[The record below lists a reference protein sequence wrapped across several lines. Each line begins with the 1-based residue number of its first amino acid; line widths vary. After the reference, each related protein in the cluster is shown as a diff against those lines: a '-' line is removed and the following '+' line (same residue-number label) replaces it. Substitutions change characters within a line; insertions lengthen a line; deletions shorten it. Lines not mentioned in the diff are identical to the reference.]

1 MNIPFLSLH
10 DVTAKYKDEIH
21 EAVKRVVDS
30 GWYLQGKENEQ
41 FEKHYAE
48 YIGTKHCIGCANG
61 LDALIWIFRAYI
73 ELGVMQPGDEV
84 IVPAN
89 TYIATILAITEN
101 GLIPVLVEPRQDT
114 LQIDDSL
121 IEERITER
129 TKAICIVHLYG
140 RLAYTEKIG
149 ELCAKYGLKL
159 IEDNAQAHGCSYRAP
174 QSPEGEVV
182 ATTMQERTGVN
193 MADPAYYPTLKKRA
207 AEMRA
212 NPTEAENILWNALS
226 EQKLG
231 YKIRRQHI
239 VSQYIL
245 DFAYH
250 DCRLAIEL
258 DGGYHNTEDQQY
270 DDAVR
275 TKNLE
280 ALGWHVLRFTND
292 EVYNNL
298 DEVLAKIKSAIESA
312 TATSPT
318 DASPLGECGAGRLAK
333 RTGSLGD
340 AAGHSFYPGK
350 NLGALGDGGAVTTDD
365 DELAAAIRAL
375 ANYGSQKKY
384 VFKYT
389 GRNSRLDEIQAAV
402 LDVKLRHLD
411 EDLKA
416 RQEIADYY
424 YDHIDNPLIE
434 LPVRLPHENNVYH
447 LFPILV
453 KNLPHNPL
461 EGKSSCQEYLG
472 DSTCMGDFLQVHTA
486 TSPSGD
492 CGAGLC
498 GADSLRDK
506 LQKYLEDNGVGT
518 VIHYPIPP
526 HLQECYQNSPFRGL
540 GGLPITELLADCEL
554 SLPIS
559 PTMTMEEAAEVVR
572 LVNEFKE

>member
-1 MNIPFLSLH
+1 MNIPFLSLK
-10 DVTAKYKDEIH
+10 DVTAKYADEIH
-21 EAVKRVVDS
+21 EAVLRVVDS

-101 GLIPVLVEPRQDT
+101 GLVPVLVEPRKDT

-121 IEERITER
+121 IEEHITER

-140 RLAYTEKIG
+140 RLACTQHIL
-149 ELCAKYGLKL
+149 ELCEKYGLKL
-159 IEDNAQAHGCSYRAP
+159 IEDNAQAHGC
-174 QSPEGEVV
+174 
-182 ATTMQERTGVN
+182 
-193 MADPAYYPTLKKRA
+193 KF
-207 AEMRA
+207 
-212 NPTEAENILWNALS
+212 EA
-226 EQKLG
+226 
-231 YKIRRQHI
+231 IRREG
-239 VSQYIL
+239 
-245 DFAYH
+245 DE
-250 DCRLAIEL
+250 AIRQE
-258 DGGYHNTEDQQY
+258 
-270 DDAVR
+270 
-275 TKNLE
+275 
-280 ALGWHVLRFTND
+280 W
-292 EVYNNL
+292 
-298 DEVLAKIKSAIESA
+298 
-312 TATSPT
+312 
-318 DASPLGECGAGRLAK
+318 K

-411 EDLKA
+411 EDLKSRRA
-416 RQEIADYY
+416 IANYY
-424 YDHIDNPLIE
+424 YDHISNPLIT
-434 LPVRLPHENNVYH
+434 LPKRLPDAENVYH

-453 KNLPHNPL
+453 NNTLPFR
-461 EGKSSCQEYLG
+461 EEMEVG
-472 DSTCMGDFLQVHTA
+472 
-486 TSPSGD
+486 
-492 CGAGLC
+492 
-498 GADSLRDK
+498 SLRDA
-506 LQKYLEDNGVGT
+506 LQAYLAENGVGT
-518 VIHYPIPP
+518 VIHYPIAP
-526 HLQECYQNSPFRGL
+526 HKQECYANEAWNTPQLS
-540 GGLPITELLADCEL
+540 LPITELIADCEL

-572 LVNEFKE
+572 LVNAYKE